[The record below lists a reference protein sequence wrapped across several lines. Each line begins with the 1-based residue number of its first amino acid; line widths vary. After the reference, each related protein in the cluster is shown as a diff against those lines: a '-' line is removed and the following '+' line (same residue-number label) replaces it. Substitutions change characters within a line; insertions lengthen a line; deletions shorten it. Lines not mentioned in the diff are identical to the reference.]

1 MNSNGRRT
9 TSGTIDNYI
18 RALKDAF
25 ILYEANRYD
34 IKSKEFLKSLEK
46 YYIVDIGLRNLL
58 LGERTRN
65 IGHTLE
71 NIVYLELLR
80 RGYQVSI
87 GKLDLLEVDFIA
99 QKRISAFIIKY
110 LHRFWMKKHMSV
122 NLLHLKRLMTAI
134 RSMCLLLMNSLW
146 VRMGLSKRIS

>member
-1 MNSNGRRT
+1 M
-9 TSGTIDNYI
+9 
-18 RALKDAF
+18 
-25 ILYEANRYD
+25 
-34 IKSKEFLKSLEK
+34 
-46 YYIVDIGLRNLL
+46 RNLL
-58 LGERTRN
+58 LGERTRD
-65 IGHTLE
+65 IGHILE

-99 QKRISAFIIKY
+99 QKEDKRIYYQVSASV
-110 LHRFWMKKHMSV
+110 LDEKHMSV